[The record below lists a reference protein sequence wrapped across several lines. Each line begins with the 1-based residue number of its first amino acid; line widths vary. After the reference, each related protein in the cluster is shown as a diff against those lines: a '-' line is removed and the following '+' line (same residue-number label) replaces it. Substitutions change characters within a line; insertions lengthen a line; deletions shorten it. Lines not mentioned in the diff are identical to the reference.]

1 MQMLRSSF
9 WLSRLVL
16 AWFAL
21 TMGASIA
28 APFVHPQALELVCSS
43 SGEARWIQVGSDTDA
58 DASQDAMG
66 ASHHQIDCALCLSV
80 IAPPPLVLQDLSASQ
95 QSLSYALRPVP
106 AAHIASVTRAPL
118 PARGPPFFS

>member
-1 MQMLRSSF
+1 MHMLRSSF

-21 TMGASIA
+21 TMGATIA
-28 APFVHPQALELVCSS
+28 APFVHPQSMELVCSA
-43 SGEARWIQVGSDTDA
+43 SGEVKWVQVGTDA
-58 DASQDAMG
+58 DADGSQDAMG
-66 ASHHQIDCALCLSV
+66 ASHHHIDCALCLSV
-80 IAPPPLVLQDLSASQ
+80 IAPPPLLLQGLSASQ

-118 PARGPPFFS
+118 PARGPPLLS

>member
-1 MQMLRSSF
+1 MLRSSF

-21 TMGASIA
+21 TVGVSIA
-28 APFVHPQALELVCSS
+28 APFVQPQSLALVCSA
-43 SGEARWIQVGSDTDA
+43 SGEIKWVQVNSDADTDSSA
-58 DASQDAMG
+58 DAMG
-66 ASHHQIDCALCLSV
+66 VSHHHIDCALCLSV
-80 IAPPPLVLQDLSASQ
+80 TAPPPLFLLDLNSSQ